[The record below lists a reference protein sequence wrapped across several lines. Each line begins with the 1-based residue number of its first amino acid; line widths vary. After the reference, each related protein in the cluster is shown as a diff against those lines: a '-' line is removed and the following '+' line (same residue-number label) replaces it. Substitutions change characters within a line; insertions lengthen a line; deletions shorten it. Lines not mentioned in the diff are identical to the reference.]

1 MASILVPMIAAAALS
16 APQLGDNLATVDVG
30 VVAGSGTGIYAI
42 FVAPDGWVDDCAV
55 LKSDYSA
62 RNNDR
67 ICTQLLR
74 QKARKAARGPDGKPI
89 HALAVV
95 ARNAGDGVSALS
107 LLPADIVMRL
117 PTLPQGGDR
126 PVYLEVMVDE
136 RGKVTGCDAVEGADE
151 HLAQA
156 ACEQAGRFTLDPRK
170 DRDGAAVPYL
180 AEISVGFVEDDAAS

>member
-1 MASILVPMIAAAALS
+1 MASILVPMLAAAALS

-30 VVAGSGTGIYAI
+30 VVAGPGTGVYAV

-62 RNNDR
+62 RNNER

-95 ARNAGDGVSALS
+95 ARNAGEGTSALS
-107 LLPADIVMRL
+107 LLPADVVMRVPAL
-117 PTLPQGGDR
+117 PPGTDSS
-126 PVYLEVMVDE
+126 VNLEVLVDE
-136 RGKVTGCDAVEGADE
+136 RGKVTGCEPVDGANE
-151 HLAQA
+151 QLART
-156 ACEQAGRFTLDPRK
+156 ACEQAVRVMLDPRE
-170 DRDGAAVPYL
+170 DRDGLAVPYL
-180 AEISVGFVEDDAAS
+180 AEISVGFVLDDAAS